1 MASGTVGYTD
11 TRGNKDY
18 SSIIANQIGKRLKEA
33 SNMAASE
40 RAYAAGMA
48 EAGGTSLE
56 EAGIG
61 KGYFFGR
68 ALGSRFGGDR
78 IARTRGRMGAS
89 GPGTNPAASY
99 KQRFRGGFDYK
110 VENNVIT
117 DTAPLS
123 AAVVTGLRGVESG
136 LVAVSQGLAIQGR
149 EIGKLSNVTADMAR
163 TTMLNGYLFQMFA
176 SQQRAEQGRRSARRE
191 EASIER
197 GTGGGG
203 GIIGGSSFGGAGGGR
218 GMINI
223 TPSGGSSGSRGY
235 GGGAAAL
242 GGLGGGAMFGNFGV
256 GDAASAY
263 TSYAFRNP
271 TGVLGRGSAQGA
283 GGLIQKVAGGPLA
296 GDIAMEM
303 NAQVIGKNVG
313 SAVGESQF
321 FGKQLARILE
331 TTSRTGGK
339 EGVKAVDRVAATLD
353 AMAKNG
359 TLTGDQAA
367 TMKRVYTGNAF
378 GKKEG
383 KIMSEVQD
391 AITRSDR
398 FVKFKNLGKD
408 GLEKM
413 AKNDPKRYQIL
424 LDNYRDVMRNRDT
437 FLALTDS
444 KGRKLYNKRQANM
457 FAEIGLSPGAENRA
471 AFDAVSGVF
480 GANPRVKGLGVL
492 KAGDSPAGL
501 VESYMKHF
509 GDSSFR
515 SADEFAAMV
524 LFGREMARTKNQ
536 TKAIRYVR
544 GAMGKKAADD
554 LLLGGIEQG
563 MKSTKFAELFGK
575 YAGKTGKAG
584 ILKRIPVIGAIAG
597 TVFAVQRALEGDFK
611 GASLELASGL
621 MGLTP
626 KLSGAG
632 MTLDAYLL
640 ARDLGVVPM
649 NTGGNMSGFPT
660 NSLISVNGMPVATFN
675 EPQNPESIQI
685 VRDDK
690 NTPIEQGKGIVEGM
704 LKKKNDYAALTSMG
718 VERGL
723 QTLDSQGFFSGLFN
737 TAKNVGNN
745 LTNPFKGLL
754 NMGSD
759 AKNWFMKGFTP
770 GESSMS
776 WKDLLSNDWMQRQ
789 RTQGAGKGMWNPFRG
804 MPGYGKLTSGGEIP
818 GGFQTGPTPAA
829 RQAFLRGFALLTNPK
844 AFILGSLMTPT
855 ALGDGTLTGN
865 IDYLNSLGIDTSN
878 LQPGSGMGATNATV
892 TNIYNTT
899 NNNGSSNNDNGN
911 EILGQ
916 GFNAD
921 LEKFITNFSIMSK

>member
-11 TRGNKDY
+11 TRGNRDY

-33 SNMAASE
+33 SNMASEE

-110 VENNVIT
+110 VENNIIT

-123 AAVVTGLRGVESG
+123 NAVVTGLRGVESG

-176 SQQRAEQGRRSARRE
+176 SQQRTQQGRRSARRE

-197 GTGGGG
+197 GTGGGYG
-203 GIIGGSSFGGAGGGR
+203 GAIGGSSFGGAGGGR
-218 GMINI
+218 GMINV
-223 TPSGGSSGSRGY
+223 TPFGGGTGGTRGY
-235 GGGAAAL
+235 GGGV
-242 GGLGGGAMFGNFGV
+242 GGSAFGGAGGALFGNFGV

-271 TGVLGRGSAQGA
+271 SGVLGRGSAQGA

-303 NAQVIGKNVG
+303 NASVIGKNVG

-398 FVKFKNLGKD
+398 FRKFKNLGRD

-444 KGRKLYNKRQANM
+444 KGQKLYNKRQANM
-457 FAEIGLSPGAENRA
+457 FAELGLSPGADNRA

-509 GDSSFR
+509 GESSFK

-544 GAMGKKAADD
+544 GAMGKKVADD

-649 NTGGNMSGFPT
+649 NTGGKLSGFAA
-660 NSLISVNGMPVATFN
+660 NSLLSVNGMPLASFN
-675 EPQNPESIQI
+675 EPGNPESIQI

-690 NTPIEQGKGIVEGM
+690 DTPIEQGKGIVEGF

-737 TAKNVGNN
+737 NAKNLSQNIP
-745 LTNPFKGLL
+745 NPLKGVM
-754 NMGSD
+754 NFGSGVKD
-759 AKNWFMKGFTP
+759 WFMKGWTP
-770 GESSMS
+770 GESNMS
-776 WKDLLSNDWMQRQ
+776 WKDLLVDDWKQR
-789 RTQGAGKGMWNPFRG
+789 GKFGKN
-804 MPGYGKLTSGGEIP
+804 GKLGGWDLTRGFRP
-818 GGFQTGPTPAA
+818 GVSAKDGGFNSGPTPAG
-829 RQAFLRGFALLTNPK
+829 RQAFLRSMGLLLNPK
-844 AFILGSLMTPT
+844 AWVLGSLLYTPPT
-855 ALGDGTLTGN
+855 GDGTLTGEMQN
-865 IDYLNSLGIDTSN
+865 LNKLGIDTSN
-878 LQPGSGMGATNATV
+878 LQPGSGMGDTNATV

-899 NNNGSSNNDNGN
+899 NNNGGSGNFDGNDV
-911 EILGQ
+911 LGQ
-916 GFNAD
+916 PFNAD